1 MMLMDKERGPKA
13 KIGLSHLDRWSPEA
27 VNMLSLLDSE
37 PGMKELA
44 KHSFW
49 QKGKKEDLKVLS
61 YFTLITAYHSRS

>member
-37 PGMKELA
+37 PGMKELE

-49 QKGKKEDLKVLS
+49 
-61 YFTLITAYHSRS
+61 